1 MVIIKSENNV
11 SEVIMTQMFKLLS
24 FVFRKLFLAA
34 IKTPGAPKLAR
45 DRSPRGG
52 QVLDREE

>member
-24 FVFRKLFLAA
+24 VSFVFRKLSLAA
-34 IKTPGAPKLAR
+34 RGIKTTGAPKLAR
-45 DRSPRGG
+45 DRSPRD
-52 QVLDREE
+52 V